1 MALLF
6 MDGFDLADSAIKW
19 GYAGGTNATT
29 STTRF
34 SYGLALNLNTSAFY
48 KDITASTTTYVG
60 FAVRTNGMSPEI
72 YFAGD
77 NAATSHIRCVIG
89 PSGFTVYRGATQ
101 IAIYNTPIVSTNYY
115 YVEYAVTISSTVG
128 SVVCRLDGVQL
139 INFSGNTKNG
149 GTNDSVDRLTFNVPS
164 GGGWF
169 DDCYICNNTGGAPY
183 NNFLGDV
190 RVYSLSPT
198 GAGTSTQWTPD
209 TGSNYARVNEVPYS
223 AANYVQSNV
232 SGNRDTYALTDLPGG
247 AVTTIYG
254 MQNNVIAKRTDAG
267 AISVRPAVKSGAT
280 VAYGTNTALGVS
292 DASIRDLRTTDPD
305 TATAWTVSGINALEA
320 GMEVA

>member
-19 GYAGGTNATT
+19 GNASTGNATT
-29 STTRF
+29 ATTRF
-34 SYGLALNLNTSAFY
+34 GYCLALYLNTNAFY

-60 FAVRTNGMSPEI
+60 FAVRTNGASPEV
-72 YFAGD
+72 YFGGD
-77 NAATSHIRCVIG
+77 NAATSHIRCVAS
-89 PSGFTVYRGATQ
+89 PSGLSVFRGATQ
-101 IAIYNTPIVSTNYY
+101 IAIYNTPLVNSNYY
-115 YVEYAVTISSTVG
+115 YVEFAVTISSTVG
-128 SVVCRLDGVQL
+128 SVICRLDGVQL

-149 GTNDSVDRLTFNVPS
+149 GTNDSVDRITFNVP
-164 GGGWF
+164 GGGGYF

-198 GAGTSTQWTPD
+198 AAGSSTQWTPD
-209 TGSNYARVNEVPYS
+209 SGSNYARVNEVPYS

-232 SGNRDTYALTDLPGG
+232 SGNRDTYALADLPGG

-254 MQNNVIAKRTDAG
+254 LQNNVIAKRTDAG
-267 AISVRPAVKSGAT
+267 AIAVKPAIKSNVT
-280 VAYGTNTALGVS
+280 IAYGTSKFLGVGDVVIS
-292 DASIRDLRTTDPD
+292 DLRTTDPD